1 MYLVES
7 LTIHAPTNKLIDKK
21 CNQKIK
27 RNASFENI
35 E

>member
-1 MYLVES
+1 MYLKES

-27 RNASFENI
+27 KNASFEKL